1 MQNNS
6 IKTQSKFGLMSD
18 IKSNC
23 ISAATTITPETT
35 TTTTQ
40 TTTTTT
46 TTTATTTTTTTTQT
60 TTTTTT
66 PTTTTT
72 TNTNP
77 TTSKATTTATTTT
90 VDYVWS
96 EFGPWS
102 SCSHFCNNGTRSR
115 ERNCSHLEPLYIG
128 QKCTGEF
135 EEIEECN
142 THSCLTEI
150 SKCKKFKSSK
160 VFQSESS
167 YNDEN
172 VIYSMHWFIFMQ
184 WFEDMTNDI
193 INWPT

>member
-1 MQNNS
+1 MENYSFAKEFNQNS
-6 IKTQSKFGLMSD
+6 IKTQSKFVD
-18 IKSNC
+18 VKCNC
-23 ISAATTITPETT
+23 ILVATTITPTTT

-46 TTTATTTTTTTTQT
+46 TTATATTTQ
-60 TTTTTT
+60 
-66 PTTTTT
+66 TTTTT

-115 ERNCSHLEPLYIG
+115 ERNCSHPEPLYSG
-128 QKCTGEF
+128 QKCVGAF

-142 THSCLTEI
+142 THPCLTET
-150 SKCKKFKSSK
+150 SKCKKFK
-160 VFQSESS
+160 
-167 YNDEN
+167 
-172 VIYSMHWFIFMQ
+172 
-184 WFEDMTNDI
+184 
-193 INWPT
+193 